1 MSGELRIE
9 RHMPKEG
16 LPAFFRELAE
26 AIEKGG
32 GEGEFE
38 NLDGFVKLKL
48 SLKEAFGGFSLKMK
62 VKSPRELPPAAGA
75 LFPGFGEGE
84 APVSV
89 GQDELPRYKS
99 VKKRMKTSFKVILRM
114 LHEGQCPPAEAV
126 ASFLADAELMCAYPG
141 KGDVFY
147 PDFLQVCREFADAYD
162 SCDLPRM
169 GAMAE
174 ELAHQKARCHALYD

>member
-1 MSGELRIE
+1 MSGECKME

-16 LPAFFRELAE
+16 LPAFFREMADAL
-26 AIEKGG
+26 EKGG

-38 NLDGFVKLKL
+38 NLDGFVKFKL
-48 SLKEAFGGFSLKMK
+48 SIKEAFGGFNLKMK
-62 VKSPRELPPAAGA
+62 VKAPRPYVPAAAPIEGQETEGA
-75 LFPGFGEGE
+75 P
-84 APVSV
+84 
-89 GQDELPRYKS
+89 GQDNIGGQPRYKNL
-99 VKKRMKTSFKVILRM
+99 KKRMKASFKVILRM

-126 ASFLADAELMCAYPG
+126 ASFLSDAETMCMYPG
-141 KGDVFY
+141 KGDPFY
-147 PDFLQVCREFADAYD
+147 PEFLQVCREFADAYD